1 MVGWIIL
8 LICIAATF
16 VILRATLLPKL
27 FLSSGYRK
35 IPIDYLP
42 ETLIKN
48 YLVNCGVSHSDDKN
62 YFTCGYANDV
72 KTIDYDIVTYDFTGG
87 IYKVI
92 NVKENFEGSP
102 APREV
107 ALPKRAAQTRLFLN
121 SVNGENVSNKR
132 ARAFSFSAMTG
143 FFTCCAVLEFVLAF
157 LTVLCV
163 AHIFTG
169 NNANSFFSLYA
180 MMGVIL
186 WAVVFACDLAVTI
199 PYIIFSKKP
208 LTVTNAK
215 PSYMGAANKTFKN
228 SVVFWVFSAIALIV
242 IIVFPFV
249 EGDKYVNGGM
259 YLESGGVK
267 YSLSTENVNEAY
279 VVDITVNGAVVI
291 PKSVKGRRVTR
302 ILALKSDVREISI
315 LDDLTVLPGAFSG
328 CRKLKTVIMNN
339 VKYISERAFYL
350 CKELLSVEARS
361 ALSIGNNA
369 FYGCENLLRADL
381 NAYTEIAVS
390 AFARCEKVIINVW

>member
-132 ARAFSFSAMTG
+132 ARAFSF
-143 FFTCCAVLEFVLAF
+143 
-157 LTVLCV
+157 
-163 AHIFTG
+163 
-169 NNANSFFSLYA
+169 
-180 MMGVIL
+180 
-186 WAVVFACDLAVTI
+186 
-199 PYIIFSKKP
+199 
-208 LTVTNAK
+208 
-215 PSYMGAANKTFKN
+215 
-228 SVVFWVFSAIALIV
+228 
-242 IIVFPFV
+242 
-249 EGDKYVNGGM
+249 
-259 YLESGGVK
+259 
-267 YSLSTENVNEAY
+267 
-279 VVDITVNGAVVI
+279 
-291 PKSVKGRRVTR
+291 
-302 ILALKSDVREISI
+302 
-315 LDDLTVLPGAFSG
+315 
-328 CRKLKTVIMNN
+328 
-339 VKYISERAFYL
+339 
-350 CKELLSVEARS
+350 
-361 ALSIGNNA
+361 
-369 FYGCENLLRADL
+369 
-381 NAYTEIAVS
+381 
-390 AFARCEKVIINVW
+390 